1 MDIDDL
7 FYGILRAING
17 RWVERISL
25 KEQEGETEIEGDVQR
40 LKLEIEQ
47 LRNTVMMLQMKI
59 IHQESSSNH
68 GADFRYIM
76 CSGSF

>member
-40 LKLEIEQ
+40 LKIEIEQ
-47 LRNTVMMLQMKI
+47 I